1 MKAQV
6 MLWLLVACLA
16 GGLNAGDK
24 LYQERLYEPKV
35 LWGDKLSAFYG
46 YPVNEIYLY
55 AWDEAQQSWR
65 MMPYQIDE
73 RIRTNNPFNDE
84 NLRHFYSIPNSY
96 GIALDDGLLDSDD
109 ELVFMIKDM
118 GDRAPEKK
126 WLDNE
131 ASKAFSRIEL
141 AASDPYDPSRIAYAY
156 LFRSGTIQ
164 EPVPTPY
171 GFVYHSQADSIE
183 TSFYTVKLDE
193 AMGLVKSITIKPPYG
208 SGVDIFDRQKMR
220 VKVVLGAGGL
230 TNIQIDATEELI
242 KLLPDYHMIT
252 PKPVVRLVREVRQTF
267 QFGEGMEE
275 VESNL
280 AFYLTTKF
288 YPFNGVVKGG
298 SALDEASLRQAM
310 PDWDNPFLL
319 FELLRQSWDLSAAA
333 AGMRYYS
340 KHNDGILIDG
350 QPDDVNRQI
359 DRPIREWNLVTGPQ
373 GALFTMTTLPDTVA
387 ESISLYYYDNQA
399 GGTGDPDS
407 LEFVDT
413 GEDGSY
419 GDFGLSMYKAKSLD
433 LAFEM
438 YFLPNTV
445 NSAEQAAAIARVV
458 EKPVDITPLV
468 TAVDRRPVLTAPES
482 YLCVQNYPNPFNQQT
497 VISFSLAAAEQVQVT
512 IYDSQGRLIR
522 TLVQTTLAAGSH
534 ELSWDGC
541 DRHNRALAS
550 GVYFYQL
557 TAGDQIARNKLLL
570 LR

>member
-1 MKAQV
+1 MKAHV
-6 MLWLLVACLA
+6 IIVLLVACLA
-16 GGLNAGDK
+16 GGLNAGDQ

-46 YPVNEIYLY
+46 CPVNQIYLY

-65 MMPYQIDE
+65 MMPFQIDE
-73 RIRTNNPFNDE
+73 RIRTNDPFSDE
-84 NLRHFYSIPNSY
+84 SLRHFYSVPNEY
-96 GIALDDGLLDSDD
+96 GIALDDGLFDSDD
-109 ELVFMIKDM
+109 ELVFMIRDM

-126 WLDNE
+126 WLDNAE
-131 ASKAFSRIEL
+131 SKAFSRIEL
-141 AASDPYDPSRIAYAY
+141 AATDPYDPSRIAYAY
-156 LFRSGTIQ
+156 LFRSSTIQ

-171 GFVYHSQADSIE
+171 GFVYHSQADSVE

-208 SGVDIFDRQKMR
+208 TGVDIFDRQKMR
-220 VKVVLGAGGL
+220 VKARLGVGSIGDV
-230 TNIQIDATEELI
+230 QIDATEEFI
-242 KLLPDYHMIT
+242 KLLPHYRMIT
-252 PKPVVRLVREVRQTF
+252 PKPVVRLVREVRETF
-267 QFGEGMEE
+267 QFGEEE
-275 VESNL
+275 VENNL

-310 PDWDNPFLL
+310 PNWEDPFLL
-319 FELLRQSWDLSAAA
+319 FEVLRQSWDLNAAA

-350 QPDDVNRQI
+350 QPDEVNRQI
-359 DRPIREWNLVTGPQ
+359 DRPIREWNLVSGSQ

-387 ESISLYYYDNQA
+387 RSISLYFYDNQA

-419 GDFGLSMYKAKSLD
+419 GDFGLSLYKARSLD

-445 NSAEQAAAIARVV
+445 NSAEQAAAIARAV

-468 TAVDRRPVLTAPES
+468 TEVARRPVNVSPES

-497 VISFSLAAAEQVQVT
+497 VISFSLPAAEQVQVT
-512 IYDSQGRLIR
+512 IYDSQGRLSR
-522 TLVQTTLAAGSH
+522 TLVQAALAPGSH
-534 ELSWDGC
+534 ELQWDGC
-541 DRHNRALAS
+541 DEHNRTLAS

-557 TAGDQIARNKLLL
+557 IAGERIARNKLLL

>member
-16 GGLNAGDK
+16 GALNAGDK

-46 YPVNEIYLY
+46 YPVNQIYLY

-73 RIRTNNPFNDE
+73 RIRTNNPFNEE

-109 ELVFMIKDM
+109 ELVFMIRDM
-118 GDRAPEKK
+118 GDRAPEKR
-126 WLDNE
+126 WLDNVE
-131 ASKAFSRIEL
+131 SKAFSRIEL
-141 AASDPYDPSRIAYAY
+141 AAADPDDPSKIAYAY
-156 LFRSGTIQ
+156 LFRSATIQ

-171 GFVYHSQADSIE
+171 GFVYHSQADSVE

-208 SGVDIFDRQKMR
+208 TGVDIFDRQKMR
-220 VKVVLGAGGL
+220 VKAVLGAGGL
-230 TNIQIDATEELI
+230 SNIQIDATEELI
-242 KLLPDYHMIT
+242 KLLPDYLMVT

-267 QFGEGMEE
+267 QFGEEE
-275 VESNL
+275 VENNL

-310 PDWDNPFLL
+310 PLWDNPFLL
-319 FELLRQSWDLSAAA
+319 FEVLRQSWDLSAAA

-340 KHNDGILIDG
+340 EHNDGILIDG
-350 QPDDVNRQI
+350 QPDVVNRQI
-359 DRPIREWNLVTGPQ
+359 DRPIREWNLITGAQ
-373 GALFTMTTLPDTVA
+373 GALFSMTTLPDTVA
-387 ESISLYYYDNQA
+387 TSISLYYYDNKA
-399 GGTGDPDS
+399 GGTGDPDT
-407 LEFVDT
+407 LGFVDT
-413 GEDGSY
+413 GEEGSY
-419 GDFGLSMYKAKSLD
+419 GDFGLCMHNAKSLD

-445 NSAEQAAAIARVV
+445 NSAEQARAIARAV

-468 TAVDRRPVLTAPES
+468 TGVARRPVLVSPES

-497 VISFSLAAAEQVQVT
+497 VISFSLAAAEQVMVT

-522 TLVQTTLAAGSH
+522 TLVQATLAAGSH
-534 ELSWDGC
+534 ELRWDGL
-541 DRHNRALAS
+541 DRQNRALAS
-550 GVYFYQL
+550 GVYFVQL

>member
-1 MKAQV
+1 MKASMIV
-6 MLWLLVACLA
+6 WLLVACLVD
-16 GGLNAGDK
+16 GLNANDK

-65 MMPYQIDE
+65 MMPFQIDE
-73 RIRTNNPFNDE
+73 RIRTKDPFSGE
-84 NLRHFYSIPNSY
+84 SLRHFYSIPNNY
-96 GIALDDGLLDSDD
+96 GVTLDDGLFDSDD
-109 ELVFMIKDM
+109 ELVFMVRDM

-126 WLDNE
+126 WLDNAE
-131 ASKAFSRIEL
+131 SKAFSRIEL
-141 AASDPYDPSRIAYAY
+141 AAGDPDDPSRIAYAY
-156 LFRSGTIQ
+156 LFRSATIQ

-183 TSFYTVKLDE
+183 TKHYTVKLDE

-220 VKVVLGAGGL
+220 VKARLGFGSLGDV
-230 TNIQIDATEELI
+230 QIDANEEMI
-242 KLLPDYHMIT
+242 KLLPDYRLIT

-267 QFGEGMEE
+267 QFGEEE
-275 VESNL
+275 VENNL

-310 PDWDNPFLL
+310 PNWEDPFLL
-319 FELLRQSWDLSAAA
+319 FEMLRQSWDLSAAA

-350 QPDDVNRQI
+350 QPDVVNRQI
-359 DRPIREWNLVTGPQ
+359 DRPIREWNLVTGVQ

-387 ESISLYYYDNQA
+387 KSISLYFYDNQA

-413 GEDGSY
+413 GEYGSY
-419 GDFGLSMYKAKSLD
+419 GDFGLSMYNAKSLD

-445 NSAEQAAAIARVV
+445 NSAEQAIVIARAI

-468 TAVDRRPVLTAPES
+468 TAIAGRPAMVSPAS

-497 VISFSLAAAEQVQVT
+497 VISFSLAAAEQVQMT

-522 TLVQTTLAAGSH
+522 TLVQATLAAGSH
-534 ELSWDGC
+534 ELRWDGC
-541 DRHNRALAS
+541 DGHNRALAS

-557 TAGDQIARNKLLL
+557 TAGDRIARSKLLL

>member
-1 MKAQV
+1 MKTQV
-6 MLWLLVACLA
+6 IVLLLVVCLA

-35 LWGDKLSAFYG
+35 LWGDKLAAFYG

-65 MMPYQIDE
+65 MMPFQIDE
-73 RIRTNNPFNDE
+73 RIRTNNPFNEE
-84 NLRHFYSIPNSY
+84 NLRHFYSIPNDY
-96 GIALDDGLLDSDD
+96 GVALDDGLFDSDD
-109 ELVFMIKDM
+109 ELVFLVRDM

-126 WLDNE
+126 WLDN
-131 ASKAFSRIEL
+131 ASSKAFSRIEL
-141 AASDPYDPSRIAYAY
+141 AAGDPEDPSRIAYAY
-156 LFRSGTIQ
+156 LFRSPTIQ

-171 GFVYHSQADSIE
+171 GFVYHSQTDSIE

-208 SGVDIFDRQKMR
+208 TGVDVFDRQKMR
-220 VKVVLGAGGL
+220 VKARLGFGTLGDV
-230 TNIQIDATEELI
+230 QIDATEELI
-242 KLLPDYHMIT
+242 KLLPEYRMIT
-252 PKPVVRLVREVRQTF
+252 PKPVVRLVREVRVTF
-267 QFGEGMEE
+267 QFGEEE
-275 VESNL
+275 VENNL
-280 AFYLTTKF
+280 AFFLTTKF

-310 PDWDNPFLL
+310 PGWDNPFLL
-319 FELLRQSWDLSAAA
+319 FEVLRQSWDLSAAA

-340 KHNDGILIDG
+340 KHNDGISIDG
-350 QPDDVNRQI
+350 QPDVVNQQI
-359 DRPIREWNLVTGPQ
+359 DRPIREWNLVTGSQ

-387 ESISLYYYDNQA
+387 KSISLYFYDNQA
-399 GGTGDPDS
+399 GGTGDPDT
-407 LEFVDT
+407 LGFVDT
-413 GEDGSY
+413 GEYGSY

-445 NSAEQAAAIARVV
+445 NTAEQASAIARMV

-468 TAVDRRPVLTAPES
+468 TDVARRPAMVSPES

-497 VISFSLAAAEQVQVT
+497 LISFSLASAEQVQVT

-522 TLVQTTLAAGSH
+522 TLVQATLAAGNH
-534 ELSWDGC
+534 ELRWDGC
-541 DRHNRALAS
+541 DGRNRVLAS